1 MYILSRGILHIF
13 ALLSKFWYFAYSGNT
28 LKVSIFCI
36 FWQFF
41 ESFNILH
48 YLAVFW
54 NCQYFAYSGSAL
66 KASTIW
72 VQKNPSVARD
82 LCPCEINFHILAAAH
97 LLFFSCILL
106 YKSLSCLSLKKSF
119 LRNSTTLYILL
130 AAVANICLLCIL
142 WGAKRSKAVCLRWK
156 NLSDQNMLFFA
167 ERSTIRRASRT
178 HCRAEQGCLL

>member
-1 MYILSRGILHIF
+1 MAKQNIKWTRSTSEL
-13 ALLSKFWYFAYSGNT
+13 WYFAYSGNT

-36 FWQFF
+36 IWQCL
-41 ESFNILH
+41 ERFNILH
-48 YLAVFW
+48 ILAVLWKF
-54 NCQYFAYSGSAL
+54 QYFAYSGSAL

-82 LCPCEINFHILAAAH
+82 LFPCEINFHILAAAH

-119 LRNSTTLYILL
+119 FRNSTTLYILL
-130 AAVANICLLCIL
+130 AAGANIYLLYNC
-142 WGAKRSKAVCLRWK
+142 WRAKRSEAVCLRWK
-156 NLSDQNMLFFA
+156 NLSDQNMHFFA
-167 ERSTIRRASRT
+167 ERSTIRRARRT

>member
-1 MYILSRGILHIF
+1 MHLARIDKQCTFCLEVFCIF
-13 ALLSKFWYFAYSGNT
+13 FHCFQNFAYSGNT

-48 YLAVFW
+48 YLAVLW
-54 NCQYFAYSGSAL
+54 KSQYFAYSGSAL

-82 LCPCEINFHILAAAH
+82 LCPCEINFHILAATH

-106 YKSLSCLSLKKSF
+106 YWSISRYFLMKSF
-119 LRNSTTLYILL
+119 FSILL
-130 AAVANICLLCIL
+130 LSIFYFLLGQTFLFCAIGEEQSAVKQCA
-142 WGAKRSKAVCLRWK
+142 WGEKKLVQSKCA
-156 NLSDQNMLFFA
+156 LF
-167 ERSTIRRASRT
+167 
-178 HCRAEQGCLL
+178 CRKIYN